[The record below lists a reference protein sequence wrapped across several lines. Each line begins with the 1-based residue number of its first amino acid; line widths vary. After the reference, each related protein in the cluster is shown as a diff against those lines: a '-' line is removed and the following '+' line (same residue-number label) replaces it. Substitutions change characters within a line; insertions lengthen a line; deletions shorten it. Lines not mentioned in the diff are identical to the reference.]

1 MLKSHMLKKIQIL
14 LSSLLL
20 SFSLDAKEPLLGKL
34 TSVNS
39 NEMQSFNISKLNLT
53 CSPYGVLTLERLY
66 EISADNLV
74 CREMIISIY
83 AKYPDLRY
91 FAQRLLKV
99 QQRYHIRPKEGA
111 ECVLYAKGQMTLS
124 ELLLAEGLG
133 LVKPNFDDEEFRDDF
148 NVAQRR
154 ARLDKKG
161 LWTEDIFEICAA
173 KLYE

>member
-1 MLKSHMLKKIQIL
+1 MLKSHMLKKTQIL

-20 SFSLDAKEPLLGKL
+20 SFTLDAKEPLLGIL
-34 TSVNS
+34 TSVHS
-39 NEMQSFNISKLNLT
+39 NETQSFNISKFNLT
-53 CSPYGVLTLERLY
+53 CNPYGVLTLERLY
-66 EISADNLV
+66 EISEDNTV
-74 CREMIISIY
+74 CKEMIINIY

-99 QQRYHIRPKEGA
+99 QQRYHIRPKERG

-124 ELLLAEGLG
+124 ELLLAKGLAIVRP
-133 LVKPNFDDEEFRDDF
+133 LFDDEEFKDDF
-148 NVAQRR
+148 NRAQRR

-161 LWTEDIFEICAA
+161 LWAEDIFEICAA